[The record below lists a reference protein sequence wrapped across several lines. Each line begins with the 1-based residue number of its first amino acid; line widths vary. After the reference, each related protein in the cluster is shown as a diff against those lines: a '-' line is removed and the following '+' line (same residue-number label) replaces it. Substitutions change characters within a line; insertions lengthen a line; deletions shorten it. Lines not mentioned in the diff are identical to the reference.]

1 MTTLLVVDDSAA
13 DRQLAGQL
21 LERHASWVAV
31 YAENGLRA
39 LERLQEQPAVDLV
52 LTDLLMPELD
62 GLGLVARITE
72 EHPHVPVVLMTG
84 RGSEEVAVQALKA
97 GAASYVPK
105 KALVRELVEVVDRL
119 LAVSRERDTDRQL
132 PGQLREASFVLDN
145 DLDMISSL
153 VRFLAQAVRGLEVF
167 DESECHHVASALDE
181 ALTNAYYHGN
191 LEVPSALRE
200 GDLFAYRAAA
210 QQRADAAPY
219 RDRRIHV
226 TARFSS
232 DHACFV
238 VRDDGKGFDLTG
250 VGDPTHPDFITRPAG
265 RGIFLMRA
273 FMNEVRFNTTGNE
286 VTMLKR
292 RRRVHELSV
301 EGQRVLS

>member
-1 MTTLLVVDDSAA
+1 MATILVVDDSAA
-13 DRQLAGQL
+13 DQQLAGQL

-39 LERLQEQPAVDLV
+39 LERLQEQPVDLV

-72 EHPHVPVVLMTG
+72 EHPRVPVVLMTG

-97 GAASYVPK
+97 GATSYVPK

-132 PGQLREASFVLDN
+132 MGQLREASFILDN
-145 DLDMISSL
+145 DLAMISSL
-153 VRFLAQAVRGLEVF
+153 VRFLTQAVRGFKGF

-191 LEVPSALRE
+191 LEVPSELRE
-200 GDLFAYRAAA
+200 TDLPAYRAAA
-210 QQRADAAPY
+210 AQRAETPPY

-232 DHACFV
+232 DDVCFV
-238 VRDDGKGFDLTG
+238 VRDDGKGFDVTG
-250 VGDPTHPDFITRPAG
+250 VGDPTHPDFIERPAG
-265 RGIFLMRA
+265 PRHL
-273 FMNEVRFNTTGNE
+273 
-286 VTMLKR
+286 LDP
-292 RRRVHELSV
+292 RVHERSAIQRDGKRGDHAQETSV
-301 EGQRVLS
+301 SP